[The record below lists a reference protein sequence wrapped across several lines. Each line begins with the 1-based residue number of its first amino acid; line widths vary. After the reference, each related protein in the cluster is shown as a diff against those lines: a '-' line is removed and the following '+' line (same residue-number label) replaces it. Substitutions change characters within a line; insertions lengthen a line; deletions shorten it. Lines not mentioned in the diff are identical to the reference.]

1 MALLAIGI
9 ACYIFSSALDGIIST
24 LDKYNKNRE
33 KKRERERKLA
43 EAEIKKRMA
52 ESDQWEKRTLDELRA
67 KDLYRKLYRQ
77 IGIDPDTDSSLNK

>member
-1 MALLAIGI
+1 
-9 ACYIFSSALDGIIST
+9 
-24 LDKYNKNRE
+24 
-33 KKRERERKLA
+33 
-43 EAEIKKRMA
+43 MA